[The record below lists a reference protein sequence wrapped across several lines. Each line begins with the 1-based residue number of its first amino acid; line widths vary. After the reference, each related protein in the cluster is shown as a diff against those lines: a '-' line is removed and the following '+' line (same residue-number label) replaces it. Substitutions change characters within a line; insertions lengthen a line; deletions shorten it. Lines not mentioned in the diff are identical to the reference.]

1 MVKLG
6 LFCLG
11 VAALL
16 STACGAPPAAEA
28 PTAPPE
34 PVVVAAPAEEETEGA
49 SVESDG
55 WSDDALFLWTV
66 AGEEDPQT
74 YWVESVEGTLAV
86 RGVVNGV
93 VLAVAGQ
100 VLQRKTELETVT
112 TAPCGPLGP
121 GVEAPSGGQAQR
133 GWFEPVGDASPRQVV
148 IEPTRKSELSS
159 FEEWLQPVGSAGS
172 YVFIR
177 LHQQAY
183 ACGAAHGGHSSAV
196 FVWDLGRGERAQVDL
211 GEFDSPELRDVAHEQ
226 LREHALDESQGA
238 SALRLHAL
246 LPTYDRRGHLS
257 LARAY
262 VTDACYACSDA
273 WGSYLRGATI
283 PGPPPRWEG
292 VRARAPELVAAFLRH
307 RPQQTLRGWS
317 RAPRF
322 DGSPAAVRRLFAAA
336 SHASQ
341 DRAP

>member
-1 MVKLG
+1 MDSEDGSAKD
-6 LFCLG
+6 
-11 VAALL
+11 
-16 STACGAPPAAEA
+16 AES
-28 PTAPPE
+28 P
-34 PVVVAAPAEEETEGA
+34 
-49 SVESDG
+49 
-55 WSDDALFLWTV
+55 DDAAVFLWIVT
-66 AGEEDPQT
+66 GEDEPPQT
-74 YWVESVEGTLAV
+74 YWVESVQGTPTE
-86 RGVVNGV
+86 RGVVPGV
-93 VLAVAGQ
+93 VVAAAGQ
-100 VLQRKTELETVT
+100 IWQWKIESEAVT
-112 TAPCGPLGP
+112 TAPCAGLGP

-133 GWFEPVGDASPRQVV
+133 GWFEAVGGAGPKQVAS
-148 IEPTRKSELSS
+148 EPTRSSHFSS
-159 FEEWLQPVGSAGS
+159 FEEWLHPVGSAGPF
-172 YVFIR
+172 VFIR

-183 ACGAAHGGHSSAV
+183 ACGAAHGSHSSGV
-196 FVWDLGRGERAQVDL
+196 FVWDLGRGERVQLEFGD
-211 GEFDSPELRDVAHEQ
+211 FDSPELREAAFDQ
-226 LREHALDESQGA
+226 LGEHALDQSQGS
-238 SALRLHAL
+238 SALQLYAL

-257 LARAY
+257 LARVY